1 MSRRVGYSTWFQYSR
16 VHLFYRKIT
25 LDFSLVKCRKNINKK
40 IMNHKCDHA
49 LKVLLPEQKVKR
61 NHNQTIKT
69 LLLIEDLFSSAG
81 KIGIPVKWIAFWS
94 YVSGVNWEV
103 MNHQWACFPTQT
115 FRVSDACKKAKQAL
129 TIQCDSKLEI
139 CKKGTK
145 GLHKKMETVM
155 AGCCVEVQCT
165 FSHFKW
171 QRHWFKCYAFNST
184 KWHARGPNF
193 HALIYLFG
201 FLFFFSI
208 AGHFN
213 HVHCTLC
220 EEKEKMSQILVFNN
234 AVQYLRSCKMYPL
247 YRNLQHVVY
256 QDWMGG
262 TQWHS
267 TDLEKS

>member
-201 FLFFFSI
+201 FFFFFFQSQVTLIMYIAPCVKRRKRWAKFWCSTMQCSI
-208 AGHFN
+208 WDHAKCIHFTGIYSMLSIKTGWE
-213 HVHCTLC
+213 VHNDIQL
-220 EEKEKMSQILVFNN
+220 I
-234 AVQYLRSCKMYPL
+234 
-247 YRNLQHVVY
+247 
-256 QDWMGG
+256 
-262 TQWHS
+262 
-267 TDLEKS
+267 

>member
-1 MSRRVGYSTWFQYSR
+1 MPVKGQNRPWQ
-16 VHLFYRKIT
+16 
-25 LDFSLVKCRKNINKK
+25 FSVIQS
-40 IMNHKCDHA
+40 
-49 LKVLLPEQKVKR
+49 LKFAKREQKDY
-61 NHNQTIKT
+61 T
-69 LLLIEDLFSSAG
+69 
-81 KIGIPVKWIAFWS
+81 
-94 YVSGVNWEV
+94 
-103 MNHQWACFPTQT
+103 
-115 FRVSDACKKAKQAL
+115 
-129 TIQCDSKLEI
+129 
-139 CKKGTK
+139 
-145 GLHKKMETVM
+145 KKMETVM

-171 QRHWFKCYAFNST
+171 HHHWFKCYVFNSK
-184 KWHARGPNF
+184 KWHARGPNL
-193 HALIYLFG
+193 HALIYLFVVV
-201 FLFFFSI
+201 FSI

-220 EEKEKMSQILVFNN
+220 EEKKKMSQILVFNN